1 MNIYR
6 PSLAVIEKINQET
19 RDTRTFTLRFLDD
32 DIREK
37 YKFSPGQFNMVSIFG
52 VGEAPF
58 SITSDPE
65 AEGIFEHTIRMVGS
79 VTNAIFKLREGD
91 IVGVRGPFGK
101 GWPLDEAKG
110 KDLLIVAGGIGIA
123 PLRPVIYYTIKHRD
137 EFNKVEV
144 LYGARTP
151 GDLLYVDEYDR
162 WTQAKNFRLLLT
174 VDAVPKGVKWD
185 HRVGVVTKL
194 FEDMET
200 KPDNSIVFIC
210 GPEIMMKFAVK
221 GLLERGFNKRQ
232 IYLSMERR
240 MKCGVGKCGHCQIG
254 SKYVCKDG
262 PVFSYDEVEPLPDK
276 IV

>member
-1 MNIYR
+1 
-6 PSLAVIEKINQET
+6 
-19 RDTRTFTLRFLDD
+19 
-32 DIREK
+32 
-37 YKFSPGQFNMVSIFG
+37 
-52 VGEAPF
+52 
-58 SITSDPE
+58 
-65 AEGIFEHTIRMVGS
+65 
-79 VTNAIFKLREGD
+79 
-91 IVGVRGPFGK
+91 
-101 GWPLDEAKG
+101 
-110 KDLLIVAGGIGIA
+110 
-123 PLRPVIYYTIKHRD
+123 
-137 EFNKVEV
+137 
-144 LYGARTP
+144 
-151 GDLLYVDEYDR
+151 
-162 WTQAKNFRLLLT
+162 
-174 VDAVPKGVKWD
+174 KWD